1 MINKAYREN
10 VILQGDCG
18 RDEVI
23 DSRSTII
30 VMRRQGKW
38 HPLSFTTERL
48 TDSIDLIL
56 VDNDAHTIFGSMLL
70 EGLLQGG
77 SCKRS
82 ANKVNVDGGKG
93 EYR

>member
-10 VILQGDCG
+10 VILQADCG

-23 DSRSTII
+23 DSGSTI
-30 VMRRQGKW
+30 VMRRQGNW

-56 VDNDAHTIFGSMLL
+56 VDNDTHTIFGSMLL

-77 SCKRS
+77 GCKRS
-82 ANKVNVDGGKG
+82 TNKVNVGGGKG
-93 EYR
+93 EY